1 MPDQFFIGIDGGAS
15 SCRARL
21 RDLEGNLLG
30 EGCSGPANI
39 HLDLDL
45 AKESIRA
52 ASRAAIRAAGLD
64 ERVLHR
70 AHAGLGLAG
79 AGLKGA
85 CEQLRA
91 GLNSFASTVVSTD
104 AYIAWLGAHRGG
116 NGGIVIL
123 GTGSC
128 GLAIVDGKRID
139 VGGWGAEIS
148 DEAGGQRIGR
158 EALRRSLWTYD
169 GRAKRTKLSDLI
181 LDRYRRDPAKIVAFA
196 TSATPAQYAEFAP
209 LVFEYARRGDPLAV
223 ELVQETAEAAT
234 RIIDRLIAGGATV
247 VSLIGGLADPVM
259 PWLPSR
265 LREFLASPQSDPLDG
280 AILMARHDVQSRRES
295 EQARRSS
302 AA

>member
-128 GLAIVDGKRID
+128 GLAIVGGKRID

-265 LREFLASPQSDPLDG
+265 LREFLAAPQSDPLDG

-295 EQARRSS
+295 EQAQRSS

>member
-1 MPDQFFIGIDGGAS
+1 
-15 SCRARL
+15 
-21 RDLEGNLLG
+21 LEGNLLG

-52 ASRAAIRAAGLD
+52 ASRAAVRAAGLD

-116 NGGIVIL
+116 KGGIVIL

-128 GLAIVDGKRID
+128 GLAIVGGKRID

-265 LREFLASPQSDPLDG
+265 LREFLAAPQSDPLDG

-295 EQARRSS
+295 EQAQRSS